1 MSRRVQLFNKRKS
14 TSNHNETN
22 EFSPRI
28 DQDDY
33 PASSSDDE
41 EEEVQSRSRKS
52 QGRNAT
58 SATTILAQVMRA
70 NQKKPT
76 PPAAAPAPALVPA
89 PATAAAAAAAAVVA
103 ASSRAVSTTASPGS
117 SSRART
123 VQSPQV
129 LAARTIITGQGNHL
143 LSIQNHASPPVVAQM
158 PVATLQAMQPPLPIQ
173 DAGHGQSPTAHSVAA
188 IQANQGDFLDD
199 ASSLSVTEN
208 GNIKAMRML
217 HQYFV
222 SLAASGTVRSII
234 EERNMI
240 TDKLGL
246 IYRKVKFI
254 NADTDLNS
262 DGDIA
267 KVLFKEMKIPDA
279 YKIIW
284 WEQMKGHVRKKWMKE
299 DQTLEQ
305 PLKNLS

>member
-89 PATAAAAAAAAVVA
+89 PATAAAAAAVVA

-305 PLKNLS
+305 PLKIYHK

>member
-70 NQKKPT
+70 NQKKPP

-158 PVATLQAMQPPLPIQ
+158 PVATLQAMQPLLPIQ

-284 WEQMKGHVRKKWMKE
+284 WEQMKGKKKKKWMKE
-299 DQTLEQ
+299 DPALEQ